1 MRWSFARTSAQIAYP
16 LMNSSPNSLGATPW
30 LMRYKRKTAARRI
43 TSQFFCCNASTTIAL
58 KMSLLPRINNLL
70 ERATRDVLSEF
81 HQDGRCT
88 QAEYQ
93 GWSAHVPRLLASLG
107 TIALNGL
114 GNIEDHAGLAQITVN
129 RPVGSA
135 VTIRW
140 QGESRLVS
148 FPMCVEMTLPWRPDR
163 TEHSLVNATLGYAHD
178 SDRDSLHDHM
188 FLLHQPVGTEEGA
201 CTAWNY
207 SALASASKAMQHQST
222 AEQGANTDG
231 DQAAKVATAPSR
243 AGQGT
248 VFIAYKPA

>member
-16 LMNSSPNSLGATPW
+16 LMNSSPHLLGVTPW
-30 LMRYKRKTAARRI
+30 LMRYKWKTPARRI
-43 TSQFFCCNASTTIAL
+43 TSHYFCCNASTTIAL

-88 QAEYQ
+88 QAEYE
-93 GWSAHVPRLLASLG
+93 GWSAFVPKLLASLG

-140 QGESRLVS
+140 QGESRLIT
-148 FPMCVEMTLPWRPDR
+148 FPLCVEMTLPWRPDR
-163 TEHSLVNATLGYAHD
+163 TEHSLVNVTLGYAHNGD
-178 SDRDSLHDHM
+178 HESLPDHTV
-188 FLLHQPVGTEEGA
+188 LLHQHVGTEERA
-201 CTAWNY
+201 CTSWSY
-207 SALASASKAMQHQST
+207 SALASASEAMQHQKHGRT
-222 AEQGANTDG
+222 G
-231 DQAAKVATAPSR
+231 
-243 AGQGT
+243 GQH
-248 VFIAYKPA
+248 